1 MGSWAQA
8 RRMAQCLRG
17 WGRVSLGGSQCLPLL
32 SNQRDQAV
40 CWGGRRKWTRV
51 WGVWT
56 PWVLCLVAQSCPTPP
71 PHGVSRQAPL
81 SLRILQARI
90 LEWVAMPSSRG
101 SSQPRDW
108 TQVSRTASDSSPSE
122 PPGKPSMN
130 SMPCELETHGDI
142 SCWHQNLWCCG
153 DLCLSSKDFFIKL
166 SSSGWRKRMHMDCSG
181 LGVLLNVGDRMAKR
195 KG

>member
-1 MGSWAQA
+1 MSAVLS
-8 RRMAQCLRG
+8 RSV
-17 WGRVSLGGSQCLPLL
+17 VSNSL
-32 SNQRDQAV
+32 
-40 CWGGRRKWTRV
+40 
-51 WGVWT
+51 
-56 PWVLCLVAQSCPTPP
+56 P
-71 PHGVSRQAPL
+71 PHRVSRQAPL

-101 SSQPRDW
+101 SSQPRDR
-108 TQVSRTASDSSPSE
+108 TQVSCTASDSSPSE

-166 SSSGWRKRMHMDCSG
+166 SSSVWRKRMHMIRLLWFGGFAECRG
-181 LGVLLNVGDRMAKR
+181 QNGKKEGVMGIEKMKQEVGEEERPGPWWDSRCAALCV
-195 KG
+195 